1 MNQPYRYHA
10 SIFMTVIVIG
20 LSLSWMLLSNML
32 SSLVPFV
39 DQMVQGV
46 ATQFDTHPE
55 YHYASAA
62 TEASLRCTDG
72 KLANTEDQCPSKD
85 ECPPPQNGT
94 VSNCTAGGSSISTSI
109 NSSEIKTNDNAKTE
123 LCDDDNRFTLHTS
136 ECPNSLISSKNNSE
150 ASENE
155 QRMIEILTDK
165 EIYKTGKEVVNVIV
179 KNNGNQPL
187 IFSDSKSDVVISS
200 LKGGQTYEPS
210 AVGTLA
216 LEPNGT
222 KTFAWNQQD
231 TKGQQVDKGI
241 YSVSISMGASKAN
254 TTFNL
259 S

>member
-1 MNQPYRYHA
+1 MTQPYRYHA
-10 SIFMTVIVIG
+10 SIIMTVIVIG
-20 LSLSWMLLSNML
+20 SLSWTLLSNML
-32 SSLVPFV
+32 PSSVPFV
-39 DQMVQGV
+39 DQLVQGV

-94 VSNCTAGGSSISTSI
+94 VSNCTAGGSSISPSR
-109 NSSEIKTNDNAKTE
+109 NSSEINTNDNAKTD
-123 LCDDDNRFTLHTS
+123 LCADDNRFTLHTS

-150 ASENE
+150 TSENE
-155 QRMIEILTDK
+155 QRKIEILTDK
-165 EIYKTGKEVVNVIV
+165 ENYKTGKEVVNVLV
-179 KNNGNQPL
+179 KNNGNQSL
-187 IFSDSKSDVVISS
+187 VFSDSKSDVVIRS

-231 TKGQQVDKGI
+231 AMGQQVDKGI

>member
-1 MNQPYRYHA
+1 MTQPYGYHA
-10 SIFMTVIVIG
+10 SIIMTVIVIG
-20 LSLSWMLLSNML
+20 SLSWTLLSNVL
-32 SSLVPFV
+32 SSPVSFV
-39 DQMVQGV
+39 DQLVQGV
-46 ATQFDTHPE
+46 ATEFDTHPK

-72 KLANTEDQCPSKD
+72 KLANTEDQCPSND
-85 ECPPPQNGT
+85 ECPPPQNGS
-94 VSNCTAGGSSISTSI
+94 VSNCTAGGSSISPSRNGT
-109 NSSEIKTNDNAKTE
+109 EIKTNDNAKTK
-123 LCDDDNRFTLHTS
+123 LCEDDNRFTLHTS
-136 ECPNSLISSKNNSE
+136 ECPNSLISSNNNSE
-150 ASENE
+150 TSENE
-155 QRMIEILTDK
+155 QKKIEILTDK
-165 EIYKTGKEVVNVIV
+165 ENYKTGKEVVNVMV
-179 KNNGNQPL
+179 KNKGNQSL
-187 IFSDSKSDVVISS
+187 VFSDSKSDVIIRS